1 MHTITFQHTIWSVKT
16 NNKKFNVI
24 IIINIHSVAAEIS
37 KNTYTDFAFIF
48 SAAQISLP
56 SRIWRASPSLPST
69 SLPGGMPS
77 SAKPHKYIFEYQQIN
92 MTMNIS
98 RNHKLSIRFCFKR
111 DCPPPENWL
120 LMFFEVFFC
129 NFNKKI
135 VSQQVWLQSTWISC
149 RSCYSQRINV
159 TKVFF
164 GQIFNRKLIF

>member
-1 MHTITFQHTIWSVKT
+1 MTSLMHTITFQHTIWSVKT

-37 KNTYTDFAFIF
+37 KNTYTDFAFLF

-56 SRIWRASPSLPST
+56 SRGWRASPSLPST

-98 RNHKLSIRFCFKR
+98 RNHKLSIRF
-111 DCPPPENWL
+111 WL
-120 LMFFEVFFC
+120 LMIAYDFWSFLPKF
-129 NFNKKI
+129 
-135 VSQQVWLQSTWISC
+135 
-149 RSCYSQRINV
+149 
-159 TKVFF
+159 
-164 GQIFNRKLIF
+164 QIFNTKTLLRDS